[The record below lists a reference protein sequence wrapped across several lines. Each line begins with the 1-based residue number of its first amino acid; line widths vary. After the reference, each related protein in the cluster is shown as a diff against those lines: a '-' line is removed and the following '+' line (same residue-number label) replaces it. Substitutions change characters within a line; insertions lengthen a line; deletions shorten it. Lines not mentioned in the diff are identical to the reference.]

1 LESSINNGNI
11 EKKRKITKKS
21 GSFYPDKENDS
32 VGSKVKEEAV
42 CTDFESI
49 SFNTSETPTC
59 G

>member
-49 SFNTSETPTC
+49 
-59 G
+59 